1 MNANETAA
9 MQMTKKEAKSDRKL
23 FFHNL
28 GELLAQTRE
37 GIIGAELSNNEL
49 VTVTYSNGYTRRI
62 NVDMDI
68 YIAIIRDVTKHL

>member
-1 MNANETAA
+1 MNANEKDEIISYYE
-9 MQMTKKEAKSDRKL
+9 KKEKRKQ
-23 FFHNL
+23 FVHNL

-62 NVDMDI
+62 NVDMDS